1 MCPYYNANVLQ
12 LTCATVLLT
21 IRTTPPRETL
31 LVPVLQYIRDNI
43 VQYLRRF
50 LHYLIWMAPTKS
62 KSLIVN
68 LKVTTVYSKT
78 QVE

>member
-31 LVPVLQYIRDNI
+31 LVPVLQYIRDTI

-50 LHYLIWMAPTKS
+50 FTLFNLDGTDE
-62 KSLIVN
+62 VN
-68 LKVTTVYSKT
+68 IPNCKFESNNSVLKN
-78 QVE
+78 